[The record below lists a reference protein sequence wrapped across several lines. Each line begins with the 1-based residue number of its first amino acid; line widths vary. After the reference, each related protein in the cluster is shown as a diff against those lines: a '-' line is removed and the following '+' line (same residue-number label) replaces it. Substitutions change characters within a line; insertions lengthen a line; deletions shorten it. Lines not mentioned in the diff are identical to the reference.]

1 MPIMD
6 VADGTQALAANI
18 TLTWVRSCVLEL
30 ARGPQQRRQDH
41 RGQANDETDDP
52 AGYVLAYQHRTQ
64 SHGDPDDSA
73 GGDQAHKAAFDL
85 RTAPGTSRQ
94 HPLGAVLPPRL
105 ALAPALLTC
114 TRCWLSLAR

>member
-1 MPIMD
+1 MD
-6 VADGTQALAANI
+6 VADGSQALAANI
-18 TLTWVRSCVLEL
+18 TLIRVRSRVLEL

-52 AGYVLAYQHRTQ
+52 AGYVLSYQHRAQ

-85 RTAPGTSRQ
+85 RSAPGASRQ
-94 HPLGAVLPPRL
+94 HPLGAILPPRL
-105 ALAPALLTC
+105 ALAP
-114 TRCWLSLAR
+114 SLPGARPVARKE